1 MVACYRDYL
10 FTILQSMEDRRGFMA
25 SLHPAQTKILR
36 ELLFTPKAR
45 FSRLNTA
52 GLTTDHFSFHL
63 KRLVSEGLIEKTE
76 GRYRLTLTGKEFAG
90 RLDTETATLEKQAKI
105 DVLVGAIK
113 DNKFLV
119 QQRLKEPYY
128 GFHGFI
134 TGKIRRGET
143 VFEAAS
149 RELLEETCFT
159 AKLILA
165 GVKHKMDYDK
175 EKGLLDDKFF
185 FVIRAENPK
194 GKLKEKFEG
203 GRNFWAAE
211 KEIASL
217 SPLFDGMKET
227 IKILKSKNL
236 VFLERKYTVSGF

>member
-1 MVACYRDYL
+1 MQDTKA
-10 FTILQSMEDRRGFMA
+10 FTKSF
-25 SLHPAQTKILR
+25 HPAQTKIMR

-52 GLTTDHFSFHL
+52 ALSTDHFSFHL
-63 KRLVSEGLIEKTE
+63 KRLVNEGLIEKTE
-76 GRYRLTLTGKEFAG
+76 GKYRLTLTGKEFAG
-90 RLDTETATLEKQAKI
+90 RLDTETATLEKQAKV
-105 DVLVGAIK
+105 DVLIGVAEN
-113 DNKFLV
+113 DKFLI
-119 QQRLKEPYY
+119 QQRLKEPYF

-143 VFEAAS
+143 VFETAS
-149 RELLEETCFT
+149 REVLEETGLT
-159 AKLILA
+159 AKIILA

-194 GKLKEKFEG
+194 GKLMEKFEG
-203 GRNFWAAE
+203 GRNFWATE

-217 SPLFDGMKET
+217 SPLFDGMEEA
-227 IKILKSKNL
+227 IEILKSKNL